1 MEQAERPADAITI
14 PRRISR
20 RLNPLIPLVAAG
32 ALALLAWGFAWRQTQ
47 DTFNEAVRTSRSL
60 AVLVSLSD
68 VERGLLHSDLGALAT
83 VLNSEPVAPIPWS
96 GYGLQDQS
104 LAALKQLTADNIDQQ
119 SRLSQLRL
127 ALDEHG
133 RLLERSIK
141 LASGGNVSAARQM
154 VSRQVNPS
162 RAAILGQLR
171 TMSRDEHQR
180 LKNRNAHLNLQR
192 QRLQWL
198 QALSMLAMLMLVI
211 VNLVLIRRERRT
223 REGTLGALISSEE
236 RFRYLF
242 ENASVGMAMTKLP
255 ADDLGLQRL
264 EANEAVATM
273 LGYSREELGRRSLE
287 SLCDPDE
294 PQGHTAGLVTLL
306 DGSKRSAR
314 VAQCYRHRNGQ
325 KVWVDE
331 GLVLRR
337 DSKDAS
343 LELITIMLNI
353 TALKTEEQ
361 ALLEKVH
368 YTRSLI
374 ETSVDPLVTISPA
387 GTIEDVNEATVQA
400 TGLPRGALR
409 GRDFADFFTEPDRAR
424 AGLQGVFQRG
434 SVRDYPLTLRH
445 VSGSLMPVLYNA
457 STYRNAKGEVLGV
470 YAAARDISQVRLMEE
485 ELRNLNTK
493 LEARVQQRTADLME
507 VNQELEAFAYSVSH
521 DLRAPL
527 RAVDGFSHK
536 LLKLYGDQLDQEGQR
551 LLQVVRD
558 NAQRMGQLIDDL
570 LRFSRLGRRELQI
583 EPVDME
589 VLARGVASELLASES
604 ERRIDFN
611 CGTLPEAKGDAAM
624 LREVW
629 VNLIGNAIKFSRERA
644 VAHITVAGE
653 AVGSEAVGSEAT
665 YSIQDDGAG
674 FDMAYADKLFGVFQR
689 LHRQDEFEG
698 TGVGLALA
706 QRILHRHQGRIW
718 GEGQPNG
725 GATFHFT
732 LPLHPAVLASPAGA
746 ASPTSA
752 ASPTDHA

>member
-1 MEQAERPADAITI
+1 MEIPERPMGEPAI
-14 PRRISR
+14 PLGISR
-20 RLNPLIPLVAAG
+20 PLNPLIPLAAAG
-32 ALALLAWGFAWRQTQ
+32 ALALVAWGFAWRQTQ
-47 DTFNEAVRTSRSL
+47 DTFDEAIRTSRSL

-83 VLNSEPVAPIPWS
+83 ILNNQPVTPIPWS

-104 LAALKQLTADNIDQQ
+104 LAELKQLTADNVNQQ
-119 SRLSQLRL
+119 SRLTQLRL
-127 ALDEHG
+127 ALDDHE

-141 LASGGNVSAARQM
+141 LAAGGDVSAARQV

-162 RAAILGQLR
+162 LAAILGQLR
-171 TMSRDEHQR
+171 TMTREEHQLLESR
-180 LKNRNAHLNLQR
+180 HAHLNLQR
-192 QRLQWL
+192 LRLQWL
-198 QALSMLAMLMLVI
+198 QALSMLAMVSLVI
-211 VNLVLIRRERRT
+211 TNLVLIRRERRT
-223 REGTLGALISSEE
+223 REATLGALISSEE

-242 ENASVGMAMTKLP
+242 ENASVGMATTRLP
-255 ADDLGLQRL
+255 AEDLGIQRL

-273 LGYSREELGRRSLE
+273 LGYSCEELGQRSLE

-294 PQGHTAGLVTLL
+294 PQGHAAGLVSLL
-306 DGSKRSAR
+306 DGNKHSAR

-337 DSKDAS
+337 DSKDGS

-374 ETSVDPLVTISPA
+374 ETSIDPLVTISPA
-387 GTIEDVNEATVQA
+387 GTIEDVNEATIQA

-409 GRDFADFFTEPDRAR
+409 GRDFADFFTEPERAR
-424 AGLQGVFQRG
+424 AGYQNAFQRG
-434 SVRDYPLTLRH
+434 SIRDYPLTLRH

-470 YAAARDISQVRLMEE
+470 YAAARDIRQVRLMEE
-485 ELRNLNTK
+485 ELRNLNAQ
-493 LEARVQQRTADLME
+493 LEARVEQRTGELTE

-527 RAVDGFSHK
+527 RAIDGFSHK

-570 LRFSRLGRRELQI
+570 LRFSRLGRRELQRN
-583 EPVDME
+583 PVDMDA
-589 VLARGVASELLASES
+589 LAREVASDLLATES
-604 ERRIDFN
+604 QRQIEFH
-611 CGTLPEAKGDAAM
+611 CSALPMAYGDAAM

-629 VNLIGNAIKFSRERA
+629 VNLLSNAIKFSRDRP
-644 VAHITVAGE
+644 VAHISV
-653 AVGSEAVGSEAT
+653 VGRQDGQLAT
-665 YSIQDDGAG
+665 YTVRDDGAG

-706 QRILHRHQGRIW
+706 QRILHRHQGHIW
-718 GEGQPNG
+718 GEGQPDR
-725 GATFHFT
+725 GATFHFN
-732 LPLHPAVLASPAGA
+732 LPLQPAPPPAPQVHPDP
-746 ASPTSA
+746 
-752 ASPTDHA
+752 

>member
-1 MEQAERPADAITI
+1 M
-14 PRRISR
+14 
-20 RLNPLIPLVAAG
+20 
-32 ALALLAWGFAWRQTQ
+32 AWGFAWRQSQ
-47 DTFNEAVRTSRSL
+47 DTLNEASRTSRSL

-68 VERGLLHSDLGALAT
+68 VERELLHSDLSALASI
-83 VLNSEPVAPIPWS
+83 LNTEPVAPIPWS

-104 LAALKQLTADNIDQQ
+104 LAKLKLLTAGNLDQQ
-119 SRLSQLRL
+119 TRWHQLQL
-127 ALDEHG
+127 ALDGHKQ
-133 RLLERSIK
+133 LLERSIK
-141 LASGGNVSAARQM
+141 LAASGKNTAARQ
-154 VSRQVNPS
+154 VLKRQINPS
-162 RAAILGQLR
+162 LAAILGQLR
-171 TMSRDEHQR
+171 AMSRDEQQ
-180 LKNRNAHLNLQR
+180 LLESRNAQLNLQR
-192 QRLQWL
+192 QRLQLL
-198 QALSMLAMLMLVI
+198 QGFSMVAMLVLVI
-211 VNLVLIRRERRT
+211 VNLVLLRQERQAREA
-223 REGTLGALISSEE
+223 TLGALISSEQ

-242 ENASVGMAMTKLP
+242 ENASVGMAMTKL
-255 ADDLGLQRL
+255 ASVDLGEQRL

-273 LGYSREELGRRSLE
+273 LGYSRAELAGLGLE
-287 SLCDPDE
+287 SLFDPQE
-294 PQGHTAGLVTLL
+294 PQNHAEGLASLL
-306 DGSKRSAR
+306 DGNKPSTR

-337 DSKDAS
+337 NSNDDS

-374 ETSVDPLVTISPA
+374 ETSIDPLVTISPG

-400 TGLPRGALR
+400 TGLPRGALQ
-409 GRDFADFFTEPDRAR
+409 GRDFADFFTEPERAR
-424 AGLQGVFQRG
+424 EGYQNAFQRG

-457 STYRNAKGEVLGV
+457 STYRNAQGDVLGV
-470 YAAARDISQVRLMEE
+470 YAAARDISQVQRMEE
-485 ELRNLNTK
+485 QLRSLNSEL
-493 LEARVQQRTADLME
+493 EERVQQRTEDLTE
-507 VNQELEAFAYSVSH
+507 VNQELEAFAYSISH

-536 LLKLYGDQLDQEGQR
+536 LLKTYSDQLDDEGRR

-583 EPVDME
+583 QPVDME
-589 VLARGVASELLASES
+589 ALARGVASDLLASEP
-604 ERRIDFN
+604 ERQIEFS
-611 CGTLPEAKGDAAM
+611 CGKLPESKGDAAM

-629 VNLIGNAIKFSRERA
+629 INLIGNAIKFSRDRP

-653 AVGSEAVGSEAT
+653 AVGSEAI
-665 YSIQDDGAG
+665 YSIQDNGAG

-698 TGVGLALA
+698 TGVGLALS

-718 GEGQPNG
+718 GEGQPDG

-732 LPLHPAVLASPAGA
+732 MPLHPALAAGTTVA
-746 ASPTSA
+746 A
-752 ASPTDHA
+752 

>member
-1 MEQAERPADAITI
+1 
-14 PRRISR
+14 
-20 RLNPLIPLVAAG
+20 
-32 ALALLAWGFAWRQTQ
+32 
-47 DTFNEAVRTSRSL
+47 
-60 AVLVSLSD
+60 
-68 VERGLLHSDLGALAT
+68 
-83 VLNSEPVAPIPWS
+83 
-96 GYGLQDQS
+96 
-104 LAALKQLTADNIDQQ
+104 
-119 SRLSQLRL
+119 
-127 ALDEHG
+127 
-133 RLLERSIK
+133 
-141 LASGGNVSAARQM
+141 
-154 VSRQVNPS
+154 
-162 RAAILGQLR
+162 
-171 TMSRDEHQR
+171 
-180 LKNRNAHLNLQR
+180 
-192 QRLQWL
+192 
-198 QALSMLAMLMLVI
+198 
-211 VNLVLIRRERRT
+211 
-223 REGTLGALISSEE
+223 
-236 RFRYLF
+236 
-242 ENASVGMAMTKLP
+242 
-255 ADDLGLQRL
+255 
-264 EANEAVATM
+264 
-273 LGYSREELGRRSLE
+273 
-287 SLCDPDE
+287 
-294 PQGHTAGLVTLL
+294 
-306 DGSKRSAR
+306 
-314 VAQCYRHRNGQ
+314 
-325 KVWVDE
+325 
-331 GLVLRR
+331 
-337 DSKDAS
+337 
-343 LELITIMLNI
+343 
-353 TALKTEEQ
+353 
-361 ALLEKVH
+361 
-368 YTRSLI
+368 
-374 ETSVDPLVTISPA
+374 
-387 GTIEDVNEATVQA
+387 
-400 TGLPRGALR
+400 
-409 GRDFADFFTEPDRAR
+409 
-424 AGLQGVFQRG
+424 
-434 SVRDYPLTLRH
+434 
-445 VSGSLMPVLYNA
+445 
-457 STYRNAKGEVLGV
+457 
-470 YAAARDISQVRLMEE
+470 
-485 ELRNLNTK
+485 
-493 LEARVQQRTADLME
+493 ME

>member
-1 MEQAERPADAITI
+1 MEIPERPMGEPAI
-14 PRRISR
+14 PLGISR
-20 RLNPLIPLVAAG
+20 PLNPLIPLAAAG
-32 ALALLAWGFAWRQTQ
+32 ALALVAWGFAWRQTQ
-47 DTFNEAVRTSRSL
+47 DTFDEAIRTSRSL

-83 VLNSEPVAPIPWS
+83 ILNNQPVTPIPWS

-104 LAALKQLTADNIDQQ
+104 LAELKQLTADNINQQ
-119 SRLSQLRL
+119 SRLTQLRL
-127 ALDEHG
+127 ALDDHE

-141 LASGGNVSAARQM
+141 LAAGGDVSAARQV

-162 RAAILGQLR
+162 LAAILGQLR
-171 TMSRDEHQR
+171 TMTREEHQLLESR
-180 LKNRNAHLNLQR
+180 HAHLNLQR
-192 QRLQWL
+192 LRLQWL
-198 QALSMLAMLMLVI
+198 QALSMLAMVSLVI
-211 VNLVLIRRERRT
+211 TNLVLIRRERRT
-223 REGTLGALISSEE
+223 REATLGALISSEE

-242 ENASVGMAMTKLP
+242 ENASVGMATTRLP
-255 ADDLGLQRL
+255 AEDLGIQRL

-273 LGYSREELGRRSLE
+273 LGYSCEELGQRSLE

-294 PQGHTAGLVTLL
+294 PQGHAAGLVSLL
-306 DGSKRSAR
+306 DGNKHSAR

-337 DSKDAS
+337 DSKDGS

-374 ETSVDPLVTISPA
+374 ETSIDPLVTISPA
-387 GTIEDVNEATVQA
+387 GTIEDVNEATIQA

-409 GRDFADFFTEPDRAR
+409 GRDFADFFTEPERAR
-424 AGLQGVFQRG
+424 AGYQNAFQRG
-434 SVRDYPLTLRH
+434 SIRDYPLTLRH

-470 YAAARDISQVRLMEE
+470 YAAARDIRQVRLMEE
-485 ELRNLNTK
+485 ELRNLNAE
-493 LEARVQQRTADLME
+493 LEARVEQRTGELTE

-527 RAVDGFSHK
+527 RAIDGFSHK

-570 LRFSRLGRRELQI
+570 LRFSRLGRRELQHN
-583 EPVDME
+583 PVDMDA
-589 VLARGVASELLASES
+589 LAREVASDLLATES
-604 ERRIDFN
+604 QRQIEFH
-611 CGTLPEAKGDAAM
+611 CSALPMAYGDAAM

-629 VNLIGNAIKFSRERA
+629 VNLLSNAIKFSRDRP
-644 VAHITVAGE
+644 VAHISV
-653 AVGSEAVGSEAT
+653 VGRQDGQLAT
-665 YSIQDDGAG
+665 YTVRDDGAG

-706 QRILHRHQGRIW
+706 QRILHRHQGHIW
-718 GEGQPNG
+718 GEGQPDR

-732 LPLHPAVLASPAGA
+732 LPLQPAPPPAPQVHPDP
-746 ASPTSA
+746 
-752 ASPTDHA
+752 